1 MSDIDSMPGK
11 LDALTGR
18 VGALEKRLHETT
30 EAVDENTRITRQI
43 EQHTGVLVAHT
54 GALLEM
60 AHLYGDVKTTAKT
73 TVTGVTWTST
83 LIAKLAVIGGAVAAA
98 WHWLWP
104 KG

>member
-1 MSDIDSMPGK
+1 MAAMR
-11 LDALTGR
+11 AFAR
-18 VGALEKRLHETT
+18 AEKVPVT
-30 EAVDENTRITRQI
+30 
-43 EQHTGVLVAHT
+43 TGVLVAHT